1 MIIMF
6 LINQKETLEEQLL
19 SDEKWWKT
27 IKIDEKYNE
36 EDVSD
41 KPVGDTL
48 GTIAQHIIYFGTL
61 AEKYFFQM
69 NLNIV
74 FDYIFVIF
82 WLYLNYILMTFLF
95 WLYFDKKLY
104 YILEPWLQNITWI
117 EEEMIG
123 EHFFYQFDLCKS
135 GTWWHQLSCCC
146 SLTVGKAAKL
156 SVDVFLYLY
165 EISLH
170 QIYL

>member
-27 IKIDEKYNE
+27 ITVMKKYNE

-123 EHFFYQFDLCKS
+123 EHFFLSIWSLQK
-135 GTWWHQLSCCC
+135 WHLMASTI
-146 SLTVGKAAKL
+146 LL
-156 SVDVFLYLY
+156 LFLDCW
-165 EISLH
+165 
-170 QIYL
+170 

>member
-95 WLYFDKKLY
+95 WLYFDKKKTLLY
-104 YILEPWLQNITWI
+104 FGTLDAKYNMNWRRNDWWALFFINLISAKVAPDGINYLAVVPCLLVKPRNCLW
-117 EEEMIG
+117 M
-123 EHFFYQFDLCKS
+123 FFYICFEFPK
-135 GTWWHQLSCCC
+135 
-146 SLTVGKAAKL
+146 
-156 SVDVFLYLY
+156 FP
-165 EISLH
+165 
-170 QIYL
+170 

>member
-82 WLYLNYILMTFLF
+82 WLYLN
-95 WLYFDKKLY
+95 
-104 YILEPWLQNITWI
+104 
-117 EEEMIG
+117 
-123 EHFFYQFDLCKS
+123 
-135 GTWWHQLSCCC
+135 
-146 SLTVGKAAKL
+146 
-156 SVDVFLYLY
+156 
-165 EISLH
+165 
-170 QIYL
+170 